1 MPFVVE
7 KLRTKWVLANSWMTT
22 SSSFKISVYK
32 SFEKSLGALTTKH
45 LSVEVEIT
53 RSAKAVFAKIW
64 VV

>member
-22 SSSFKISVYK
+22 SSSFKISMYK
-32 SFEKSLGALTTKH
+32 SFGKSLGALTTRH
-45 LSVEVEIT
+45 LSVGAEIT

-64 VV
+64 VM